1 MFYTDIDEFK
11 AAIQGINITSIT
23 SDSRKVVP
31 GSVFFAIRGHSE
43 DGHSYIEN
51 AKRRGAIALV
61 TENFVD
67 CTLPTL
73 VLADIRHQASGVAH
87 RILDFDYPSL
97 VGVTGTN
104 GKSTISTWIAT
115 AQNYLGS
122 PSAVIGTLGV
132 VHLPT
137 KATFETGLTTPG
149 AVEMQ
154 SVLAHLSQLTTASVS
169 LEVSSHALDQGRVA
183 DLPFKSAIFTNLS
196 RDHLDY
202 HRTMDEYFEAKAKL
216 FASEDLRTRIIN
228 GDDDYGQRLLQ
239 RYPEAISYG
248 FSPANRI
255 CASELAFY
263 PAGMKFSLTIAGQSI
278 QITTSILGRFN
289 IQNLLAVAA
298 QLDCD
303 GYPLAKIAEALAI
316 LKPVSGR
323 MEQAGSADLSVIVDY
338 AHTPD
343 ALTQILDS
351 LKYHTSGKLWCVF
364 GCGGDRDRGKRSEM
378 AAAVEASGAIAI
390 LTSDNP
396 RTEDPQQI
404 INDAQQG
411 FSSVDTHYVIQ
422 SRAEAIQF
430 AIKEAAN
437 NDLVVVAGK
446 GHEDYIDVDGKKLPW
461 SEFEQIRKA
470 IALRVE
476 ATQ

>member
-11 AAIQGINITSIT
+11 AAIQGIEITSIT

-31 GSVFFAIRGHSE
+31 GSVFFAIRGHVE
-43 DGHSYIEN
+43 DGHSYIDN

-61 TENFVD
+61 TESFVD

-73 VLADIRHQASGVAH
+73 VMADIRHQASGVAH

-115 AQNYLGS
+115 SQNYLGL

-132 VHLPT
+132 LHLPT
-137 KATFETGLTTPG
+137 ETTFETGLTTPG

-154 SVLAHLSQLTTASVS
+154 SVLAHLSQLKTDSVS

-183 DLPFKSAIFTNLS
+183 DLPFTTAIFSNLS

-202 HRTMDEYFEAKAKL
+202 HLTMDEYFEAKAKL
-216 FASEDLRTRIIN
+216 FASEGLQTRIIN
-228 GDDDYGQRLLQ
+228 GDDDYGQRLLK
-239 RYPEAISYG
+239 RYPKAISYG
-248 FSPANRI
+248 FAPTNRVS
-255 CASELAFY
+255 ASDVAFH
-263 PAGMKFSLTIAGQSI
+263 PAGMEFSLVIAGQSVRI
-278 QITTSILGRFN
+278 VTAILGRFN

-298 QLDCD
+298 QLDSD
-303 GYPLAKIAEALAI
+303 GYPLAKIAEALAV

-323 MEQAGSADLSVIVDY
+323 MEQAGSAGLSVIVDY

-343 ALTQILDS
+343 ALTQILAS
-351 LKYHTSGKLWCVF
+351 LKHHTNGKLWCVF

-396 RTEDPQQI
+396 RTEDPRQI

-411 FSSVDTHYVIQ
+411 FNSDDHYVIE

-430 AIKEAAN
+430 AIKQAAE

-446 GHEDYIDVDGKKLPW
+446 GHEDYLDVGGKKLPW

-470 IALRVE
+470 IALREE
-476 ATQ
+476 ASQ

>member
-1 MFYTDIDEFK
+1 
-11 AAIQGINITSIT
+11 
-23 SDSRKVVP
+23 
-31 GSVFFAIRGHSE
+31 
-43 DGHSYIEN
+43 
-51 AKRRGAIALV
+51 
-61 TENFVD
+61 
-67 CTLPTL
+67 
-73 VLADIRHQASGVAH
+73 
-87 RILDFDYPSL
+87 
-97 VGVTGTN
+97 
-104 GKSTISTWIAT
+104 
-115 AQNYLGS
+115 
-122 PSAVIGTLGV
+122 
-132 VHLPT
+132 
-137 KATFETGLTTPG
+137 
-149 AVEMQ
+149 
-154 SVLAHLSQLTTASVS
+154 
-169 LEVSSHALDQGRVA
+169 
-183 DLPFKSAIFTNLS
+183 
-196 RDHLDY
+196 
-202 HRTMDEYFEAKAKL
+202 MDEYFEAKAKL

-248 FSPANRI
+248 FSPTNRI

>member
-1 MFYTDIDEFK
+1 MFYTDIDEFR
-11 AAIQGINITSIT
+11 AAIQEIEITSIT

-31 GSVFFAIRGHSE
+31 GSVFFAIRGHVE
-43 DGHSYIEN
+43 DGHSYIDN

-61 TENFVD
+61 TESFVD

-73 VLADIRHQASGVAH
+73 VMADIRHQASGVAH
-87 RILDFDYPSL
+87 RILDFDYPPL

-115 AQNYLGS
+115 AQNYLGL

-132 VHLPT
+132 HHLPT
-137 KATFETGLTTPG
+137 ETTFETGLTTPG

-154 SVLAHLSQLTTASVS
+154 SVLAQLSQLKTDSVS

-183 DLPFKSAIFTNLS
+183 DLPFTTAIFSNLS

-202 HRTMDEYFEAKAKL
+202 HLTMDEYFEAKAKL
-216 FASEDLRTRIIN
+216 FASKGLQTRIIN
-228 GDDDYGQRLLQ
+228 GDDDYGQRLLK

-248 FSPANRI
+248 FAPTNRVS
-255 CASELAFY
+255 ASDVEFH
-263 PAGMKFSLTIAGQSI
+263 PAGMEFSLVIAGQSVRI
-278 QITTSILGRFN
+278 VTAILGRFN

-298 QLDCD
+298 QLDSD
-303 GYPLAKIAEALAI
+303 GYPLAKIAEALAV

-323 MEQAGSADLSVIVDY
+323 MEQAGSAGLSVIVDY

-343 ALTQILDS
+343 ALTQILAS
-351 LKYHTSGKLWCVF
+351 LKHHTNGKLWCVF
-364 GCGGDRDRGKRSEM
+364 GCGGDRDSGKRSEM

-396 RTEDPQQI
+396 RTEDPRQI

-411 FSSVDTHYVIQ
+411 FNSDDHYVIE

-430 AIKEAAN
+430 AIKQAAE

-446 GHEDYIDVDGKKLPW
+446 GHEDYLDVGGKKLPW

-470 IALRVE
+470 IALREE
-476 ATQ
+476 ASQ

>member
-11 AAIQGINITSIT
+11 VALQGIDITSIT

-31 GSVFFAIRGHSE
+31 GSVFFAIRGHVE

-61 TENFVD
+61 TESFVD
-67 CTLPTL
+67 CALPTL
-73 VLADIRHQASGVAH
+73 VMADIRHQASGVAH
-87 RILDFDYPSL
+87 RILGFDYPSL

-115 AQNYLGS
+115 AQDYLGL

-132 VHLPT
+132 LHLPT
-137 KATFETGLTTPG
+137 KTTFSTGLTTPG

-154 SVLAHLSQLTTASVS
+154 SVLAQLSSLKTDCVS

-183 DLPFKSAIFTNLS
+183 DLPFKTAIFANLS

-202 HRTMDEYFEAKAKL
+202 HLTMDDYFESKAKL
-216 FASEDLRTRIIN
+216 FTSDSLKTRIIN
-228 GDDDYGQRLLQ
+228 GDDEYGQRLLQ

-248 FSPANRI
+248 FASTNRVVANDVK
-255 CASELAFY
+255 FH
-263 PAGMKFSLTIAGQSI
+263 PAGMAFSLIIDGQSI
-278 QITTSILGRFN
+278 RIETAILGRFN
-289 IQNLLAVAA
+289 VQNLLAVAA
-298 QLDCD
+298 QLNSD
-303 GYPLAKIAEALAI
+303 GYPIEKIGEALSV

-323 MEQAGSADLSVIVDY
+323 MEQAGSAGLSVIVDY

-343 ALTQILDS
+343 ALTQILAS
-351 LKYHTSGKLWCVF
+351 LTYHTNGKLWCVF

-396 RTEDPQQI
+396 RTEDPRQI

-411 FSSVDTHYVIQ
+411 FDSDDYYVIE
-422 SRAEAIQF
+422 SRSEAIQF
-430 AIKEAAN
+430 AIKQAAES
-437 NDLVVVAGK
+437 DLVVIAGK
-446 GHEDYIDVDGKKLPW
+446 GHEDYLDVDGKKLPW

-470 IALRVE
+470 IALRME
-476 ATQ
+476 ASQ